1 MRRVVIT
8 GLGTIAPN
16 GIGKDAFW
24 DACVNGVSAA
34 ALITKFDVSKMPSQI
49 ACEVKNFNPADYSL
63 TPWEIDSLDR
73 HAQFGLAAA
82 KQAIEDAQLDL
93 ATLDH
98 DRTGVFMGT
107 TNSAP
112 DTFERVWE
120 DVTNKGELSM
130 IGKQLPKEFSYA
142 LLSNSA
148 AMSIAIHYGFHGP
161 SIVVSDACSS
171 GVNAVDQATIAIRDG
186 VCDTALAGGT
196 DASITP
202 MGLDCYC
209 VLGAVSRRN
218 DAPTKASRP
227 FDRDRDGF
235 VLGEGSAVMILEE
248 YEHAVKRGATIYAE
262 IMGIANNTNAYHMT
276 ALPEGGGPLGQ
287 VILEALRRGGL
298 KPTDVDYLNAHGTS
312 TQLNDKS
319 ESGAIK
325 AAFGD
330 HAYKLAVN
338 STKCVIG
345 HTQGAASAH
354 QLIVLCMSLR
364 DQIIH
369 PTINQE
375 NPDPECDLDYV
386 PNTARE
392 ARLNV
397 VMSNASGFGGFNSS
411 IVLRRLT

>member
-8 GLGTIAPN
+8 GLGTMAPN
-16 GIGKDAFW
+16 GIGKEAFW
-24 DACVNGVSAA
+24 NACVKGISAA
-34 ALITKFDVSKMPSQI
+34 ARITKFDVSQMTSQI
-49 ACEVKNFNPADYSL
+49 ACEVRDFDPRAYGMSA
-63 TPWEIDSLDR
+63 WEVTALDR
-73 HAQFGLAAA
+73 HAQFALASAY
-82 KQAIEDAQLDL
+82 QAIEDAQLEV
-93 ATLDH
+93 AKLDR
-98 DRTGVFMGT
+98 DRVGVFVGT

-120 DVTNKGELSM
+120 EVTHKGAESM
-130 IGKQLPKEFSYA
+130 IGKPLPEEFSYA
-142 LLSNSA
+142 LLANSA
-148 AMSIAIHYGFHGP
+148 ALSVAVHYGFHGP

-171 GVNAVDQATIAIRDG
+171 GVNAVDQATLAIRDG
-186 VCDTALAGGT
+186 ACDVALAGGT

-218 DAPTKASRP
+218 DEPTRASRP

-235 VLGEGSAVMILEE
+235 VLGEGSAMMVLEE
-248 YEHAVKRGATIYAE
+248 YEHAKRRGATIYAE
-262 IMGIANNTNAYHMT
+262 IAGIANNTNAYHMT

-287 VILEALRRGGL
+287 VIVEALRRAGL
-298 KPTDVDYLNAHGTS
+298 KPTDVNYINAHGTS
-312 TQLNDKS
+312 TPLNDKS

-325 AAFGD
+325 AALGD
-330 HAYKLAVN
+330 HAYTIAVN

-369 PTINQE
+369 PTINYE

-386 PNTARE
+386 PNVARE
-392 ARLNV
+392 AKLDV
-397 VMSNASGFGGFNSS
+397 VMGNASGFGGFNSS
-411 IVLRRLT
+411 IVLRRLA